1 MSLPTHPTLNRRRL
15 MSGTLALGATSLL
28 LPTPAH
34 AQVGSGSRVITP
46 AQTAGPYYPESFP
59 ADVDDDLIRLR
70 GVDARAAGTV
80 AHISGRV
87 LSLDGRPMAG
97 AQVEIWQ
104 CDANGRYLHP
114 ADRGGKARDSAFQ
127 GYGRTTSAADG
138 TYRFR
143 TIRPVAYSER
153 TPHIHFA
160 VKAPQGREL
169 VTQMYVAGE
178 PLNGRDGVY
187 AGIRDP
193 RQREAVT
200 VALAP
205 GNGVESGALV
215 GTFDIVL

>member
-1 MSLPTHPTLNRRRL
+1 MITMFNAMPPSTLPRPSRRRSIIAAL
-15 MSGTLALGATSLL
+15 SLLALAAL
-28 LPTPAH
+28 
-34 AQVGSGSRVITP
+34 
-46 AQTAGPYYPESFP
+46 AGCSMMKF
-59 ADVDDDLIRLR
+59 
-70 GVDARAAGTV
+70 
-80 AHISGRV
+80 
-87 LSLDGRPMAG
+87 
-97 AQVEIWQ
+97 
-104 CDANGRYLHP
+104 
-114 ADRGGKARDSAFQ
+114 
-127 GYGRTTSAADG
+127 GYGQAGGFA
-138 TYRFR
+138 FR
-143 TIRPVAYSER
+143 TIRPVAYSGR

>member
-1 MSLPTHPTLNRRRL
+1 MLVATPALGRRRFVL
-15 MSGTLALGATSLL
+15 AGAAALGGLVVPGRL
-28 LPTPAH
+28 R
-34 AQVGSGSRVITP
+34 AQPLVRTP
-46 AQTAGPYYPESFP
+46 AQTEGPFYPVQFP
-59 ADVDDDLIRLR
+59 ADVDNDLVVVR
-70 GVDARAAGTV
+70 GAEARAAGVVTHV
-80 AHISGRV
+80 VGRV
-87 LSLDGRPMAG
+87 LGTDGAPVAN
-97 AQVEIWQ
+97 ATVEIWQ

-127 GYGRTTSAADG
+127 GYGRTTSATDG

-143 TIRPVAYSER
+143 TIRPVAYSGR

-205 GNGVESGALV
+205 GNGVENGALV